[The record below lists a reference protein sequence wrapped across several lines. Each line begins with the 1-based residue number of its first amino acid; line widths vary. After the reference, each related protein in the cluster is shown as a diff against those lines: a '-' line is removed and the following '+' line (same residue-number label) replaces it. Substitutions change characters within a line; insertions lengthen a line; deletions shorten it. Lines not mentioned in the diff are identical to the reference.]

1 MHAFAPSRLL
11 FWFIIFFLVAMAARP
26 WLERALI
33 AYRAEPREIT
43 ARGDLAADEQ
53 TTIAIF
59 EATSPSVVYITTTGR
74 VLDLITRDVTEVRRG
89 TGSGVIWDERGHV
102 VTNQHVIEGVQ
113 GAHVRMSD
121 QRNYDAVLV
130 GASPEYDL
138 AVLRIDAP
146 SAKLRAVALGTSRD
160 LRVGQKVLAIGNPFG
175 LDYTLTTGV
184 ISALNRTIPAE
195 SGGTIEH
202 LIQTDAAINPG
213 NSGGPLIDSAGRL
226 IGINTAI
233 FSPSGSSAGIGFAVP
248 VDTVNRIVPQLI
260 AYGRYVRPSLGIA
273 ADDDLSK
280 HVLGEVGLTGIL
292 VLKVEQG
299 SSAAKAGLQPARLT
313 RNGDLVLGDVIL
325 AVDGKAVDSLNA
337 LITVLEGHSVGD
349 RVLLTVR
356 RQGSDVQVPVQL
368 GPGPRAADVVD
379 GRGGIPVAAQQ
390 CLRPGAVR
398 PGPEW
403 PQGCL
408 TRARGG
414 RTIS

>member
-1 MHAFAPSRLL
+1 MRALALSRFL
-11 FWFIIFFLVAMAARP
+11 FWFVLFFLLALVVRP
-26 WLERALI
+26 WLDWAFV

-89 TGSGVIWDERGHV
+89 TGSGVIWDDHGHI

-113 GAHVRMSD
+113 AAYVRLAD

-130 GASPEYDL
+130 GSSPEYDL
-138 AVLRIDAP
+138 AVLRIAAP
-146 SAKLRAVALGTSRD
+146 RAKLHAVPLGVSRD
-160 LRVGQKVLAIGNPFG
+160 LKVGQKVVAIGNPFG

-195 SGGTIEH
+195 TGGMIEH

-213 NSGGPLIDSAGRL
+213 NSGGPLIDSAGRM

-233 FSPSGSSAGIGFAVP
+233 YSPSGSSAGIGFAVP

-273 ADDDLSK
+273 ADDDLSRR
-280 HVLGEVGLTGIL
+280 VLGELGRSGIL

-299 SSAAKAGLQPARLT
+299 SPAAKAGIQPTRLD
-313 RNGDLVLGDVIL
+313 RKGDLILGDVIL
-325 AVDGKAVDSLNA
+325 AVDGAAVDSVNA
-337 LITVLEGHSVGD
+337 LMTVLEGHAVGD
-349 RVLLTVR
+349 QVVVTLYRN
-356 RQGSDVQVPVQL
+356 GSEIQVPVQL
-368 GPGPRAADVVD
+368 GPAQRATTTGD
-379 GRGGIPVAAQQ
+379 GREDPPLTQAAQIAGV
-390 CLRPGAVR
+390 LSAPSGGAHF
-398 PGPEW
+398 G
-403 PQGCL
+403 
-408 TRARGG
+408 
-414 RTIS
+414 

>member
-1 MHAFAPSRLL
+1 M
-11 FWFIIFFLVAMAARP
+11 
-26 WLERALI
+26 
-33 AYRAEPREIT
+33 
-43 ARGDLAADEQ
+43 
-53 TTIAIF
+53 
-59 EATSPSVVYITTTGR
+59 VYITTTGR

-102 VTNQHVIEGVQ
+102 VTNHHVIEGVQ
-113 GAHVRMSD
+113 GAYVRMSD

-130 GASPEYDL
+130 GASPEQDL

-160 LRVGQKVLAIGNPFG
+160 LKVGQKVVAIGNPFG

-184 ISALNRTIPAE
+184 ISALNRTIPTE
-195 SGGTIEH
+195 SGGMIEH

-213 NSGGPLIDSAGRL
+213 NSGGPLIDSAGRM

-280 HVLGEVGLTGIL
+280 RILGEVGLSGIL

-299 SSAAKAGLQPARLT
+299 GAAAKAGLQPARLA

-325 AVDGKAVDSLNA
+325 AVDGRAVDSLNA
-337 LITVLEGHSVGD
+337 LIAVLDAHVIGD
-349 RVLLTVR
+349 RVVLTLYR
-356 RQGSDVQVPVQL
+356 KGSEVQVPVQL
-368 GPGPRAADVVD
+368 GPAPRTTDLGE
-379 GRGGIPVAAQQ
+379 GRG
-390 CLRPGAVR
+390 
-398 PGPEW
+398 
-403 PQGCL
+403 
-408 TRARGG
+408 
-414 RTIS
+414 